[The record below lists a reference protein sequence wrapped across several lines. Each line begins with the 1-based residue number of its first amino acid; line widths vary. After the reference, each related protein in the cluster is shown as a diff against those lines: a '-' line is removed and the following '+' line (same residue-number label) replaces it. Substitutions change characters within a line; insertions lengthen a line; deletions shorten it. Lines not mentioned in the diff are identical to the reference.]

1 MRPAMS
7 SVKASFGPRN
17 GTCCAWMPALSRKRS
32 AARCEVEPT
41 PAEAKLSAPG
51 LALAAA
57 IRSAAVLKPFAGG
70 TTSTVGVLPSAI
82 TGVKSLSVS

>member
-1 MRPAMS
+1 M
-7 SVKASFGPRN
+7 
-17 GTCCAWMPALSRKRS
+17 
-32 AARCEVEPT
+32 

-57 IRSAAVLKPFAGG
+57 IRSAAVLKPFDGG

-82 TGVKSLSVS
+82 TGAKSLSVS